1 MLRTEKVKALGPN
14 EGCPGGLRLI
24 SCSAAFQFIA
34 HVMSPN
40 RLGVAKLGVI
50 EGGVECVVEVDADQ

>member
-1 MLRTEKVKALGPN
+1 MLGTEKLKALGLN
-14 EGCPGGLRLI
+14 EGCPGGLRH
-24 SCSAAFQFIA
+24 FQFIA
-34 HVMSPN
+34 HVMSSN